1 MLFREIISAFVLR
14 ERENHKKH
22 TDTLLRKCRIL
33 LLLKHMVHM
42 VTTGLYGVK
51 TTYIYKVSYVNYIIQ
66 PASTGF
72 LLGLLFDPAD
82 GGNVF
87 L

>member
-1 MLFREIISAFVLR
+1 MLFREIIAVFC
-14 ERENHKKH
+14 ENHVKH
-22 TDTLLRKCRIL
+22 IDTLLTKSSIF

-42 VTTGLYGVK
+42 VTTGLQRVK
-51 TTYIYKVSYVNYIIQ
+51 IILL
-66 PASTGF
+66 GF

-82 GGNVF
+82 GGYIF